1 MKFVLDTTTRLT
13 PGRILGGSPPS
24 ILRIS
29 RRGDETVTQIIGGT
43 DIEITPLVR
52 RMLNLNQIH
61 PAFYQYYSRP
71 EAHVTVVTP
80 ALGARAHR
88 HPEGDGIKIIVV
100 DDGSLPPLDD
110 AAIRIEINGG
120 PSSARNAALH
130 LVDTEFVAFVDGD
143 VDVGSDTT
151 WVRSLLHHFDDPEV
165 AAVAPRVR
173 SIARD
178 GFIARHELRHGALD
192 LGPLAASV
200 RPGTR
205 VSYVP
210 SAALLCR
217 TSDIAAI
224 DGFDPELRTG
234 EDVDL
239 IWRLAAAG
247 KTIRYDPSVIVH
259 HEPRTSFASWWKQR
273 VGYGRSS
280 AALARRHGNDH
291 ISPLVTSLWSV
302 VAVLAPMLIRR
313 PISSVA
319 ATLTIICA
327 ASQRLRKRIPD
338 LSNRESFDI
347 VSTGTLHTVKA
358 GGRAIR
364 RVWWPILLVL
374 APILRPARRL
384 LVLSLL
390 AARSP
395 MTVLDDAAHGVG
407 IWSGVIST
415 ATFGP
420 VLPRIRSGR
429 PQQPG
434 RSS

>member
-1 MKFVLDTTTRLT
+1 
-13 PGRILGGSPPS
+13 
-24 ILRIS
+24 
-29 RRGDETVTQIIGGT
+29 
-43 DIEITPLVR
+43 
-52 RMLNLNQIH
+52 
-61 PAFYQYYSRP
+61 
-71 EAHVTVVTP
+71 
-80 ALGARAHR
+80 
-88 HPEGDGIKIIVV
+88 
-100 DDGSLPPLDD
+100 
-110 AAIRIEINGG
+110 
-120 PSSARNAALH
+120 
-130 LVDTEFVAFVDGD
+130 
-143 VDVGSDTT
+143 
-151 WVRSLLHHFDDPEV
+151 
-165 AAVAPRVR
+165 
-173 SIARD
+173 
-178 GFIARHELRHGALD
+178 
-192 LGPLAASV
+192 
-200 RPGTR
+200 
-205 VSYVP
+205 
-210 SAALLCR
+210 
-217 TSDIAAI
+217 
-224 DGFDPELRTG
+224 
-234 EDVDL
+234 
-239 IWRLAAAG
+239 LAAAG

-291 ISPLVTSLWSV
+291 ISPLVTSPWGV

-313 PISSVA
+313 PITSVA

-338 LSNRESFDI
+338 LTNRESFDI
-347 VSTGTLHTVKA
+347 VSTGTLHTVNA

-420 VLPRIRSGR
+420 VLPRIRSSR